1 MSEWEEIIK
10 ESFIGSLWSEEFEEL
25 SYDKGA
31 LYLLTREEKKQ
42 VRSNVS
48 WKEVEALVKRLAE
61 DCGKK
66 FDDLTPLLRLRVG
79 NIGLVAMR
87 YPYGRNSCTLMK
99 MGCELPDWI
108 SDIREWDTLIQL
120 KETHSKLGV
129 KGEVFLV
136 SKFAVDIQT
145 DKLKYIIS
153 TLVQS
158 GNDMGVGAISYV
170 VTKADIAQ
178 FFTKMDDDFDT
189 YKQEV
194 LGEIG

>member
-1 MSEWEEIIK
+1 MSKWEEIIRD
-10 ESFIGSLWSEEFEEL
+10 SFIGSLWAEEFEEL
-25 SYDKGA
+25 SWDKGMI
-31 LYLLTREEKKQ
+31 YLLTEEEKKQ

-48 WKEVEALVKRLAE
+48 WEDVEALVKRLAE

-66 FDDLTPLLRLRVG
+66 FDALTPLLRLRVG

-87 YPYGRNSCTLMK
+87 YPYGQNSCTLMK
-99 MGCELPDWI
+99 IGCVLPDWI

-170 VTKADIAQ
+170 VTKEDIAQ